1 MSGNDRDDRF
11 RTNPPRRNTV
21 PPWRR
26 NRDAKALREIDALI
40 EEAAKPASEV
50 RRGRDADE
58 GWF

>member
-11 RTNPPRRNTV
+11 RTNPPRDNTV

-40 EEAAKPASEV
+40 EEAATGAF
-50 RRGRDADE
+50 RGDPDSDE
-58 GWF
+58 GWL